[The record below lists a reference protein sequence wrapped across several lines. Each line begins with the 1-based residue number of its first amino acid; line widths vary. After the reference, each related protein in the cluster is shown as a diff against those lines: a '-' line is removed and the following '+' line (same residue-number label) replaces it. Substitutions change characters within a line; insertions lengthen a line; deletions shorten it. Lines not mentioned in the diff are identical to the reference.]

1 MKYLIDTHILIWF
14 LEGNTS
20 LSKRAK
26 NLIIDTD
33 NQIFVSTAS
42 LWKMTIKMSIGKLKL
57 SQTLPEIM
65 EQMKSDGIS
74 ILSIQEEHL
83 LTLLALPFHH
93 NDPFDRL
100 LIAQAQTENLVL
112 ITDDNKFNLYNISIL
127 N

>member
-14 LEGNTS
+14 LEGNVR

-33 NQIFVSTAS
+33 NQIFVSIAS
-42 LWKMTIKMSIGKLKL
+42 LWEMTIKMSIGKLKL
-57 SQTLPEIM
+57 SKTLPEII
-65 EQMKSDGIS
+65 EQMESDGIN

-83 LTLLALPFHH
+83 KTLLALPFHH

-100 LIAQAQTENLVL
+100 LVAQVQTENLVL
-112 ITDDNKFNLYNISIL
+112 VTDDTKFNLYNINIL

>member
-14 LEGNTS
+14 LEGNVS

-26 NLIIDTD
+26 NIIIDTD
-33 NQIFVSTAS
+33 NQLFVSIAS
-42 LWKMTIKMSIGKLKL
+42 LWEMTIKMSIGKLKL
-57 SQTLPEIM
+57 SKTLPEIIAQM
-65 EQMKSDGIS
+65 ESDGINT
-74 ILSIQEEHL
+74 LSIEEEHL

-112 ITDDNKFNLYNISIL
+112 ITDDSKFNSYNISVL

>member
-14 LEGNTS
+14 LEGNIS

-33 NQIFVSTAS
+33 NQIFVSIAS
-42 LWKMTIKMSIGKLKL
+42 LWEMTIKMSIGKLKF
-57 SQTLPEIM
+57 SKTLPEII
-65 EQMKSDGIS
+65 EQMESDGINT
-74 ILSIQEEHL
+74 LSIQEEHL
-83 LTLLALPFHH
+83 KTLLVLPFHH

-100 LIAQAQTENLVL
+100 LIAQAQAENLVL
-112 ITDDNKFNLYNISIL
+112 ITDDTKFNLYNVNIL